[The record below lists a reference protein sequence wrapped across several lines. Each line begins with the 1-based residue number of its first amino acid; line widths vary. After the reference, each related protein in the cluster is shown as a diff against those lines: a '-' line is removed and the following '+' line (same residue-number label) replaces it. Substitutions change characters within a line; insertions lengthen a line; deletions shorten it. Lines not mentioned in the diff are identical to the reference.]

1 MERGR
6 FIVVEGIDGSGSTTQ
21 AKYLC
26 EYLKSSGRECYLT
39 AEPSAGPIGEVI
51 RKFLRKNEEKSQLLF
66 HTLALSFS
74 ADRLYHYEHEILPRL
89 EKNID
94 VISDRY
100 VLSSLVYQGLDLP
113 QGWVKEINRYA
124 PNPNLTVLIDT
135 PEEIASVR
143 RLKRGSQPEIFD
155 ESDVQIKIRQR
166 YLQLAFTAQA
176 IVIDGS
182 GGVQDISDRMIDAVR
197 QVLDLL

>member
-39 AEPSAGPIGEVI
+39 AEPSTGPIGEII
-51 RKFLRKNEEKSQLLF
+51 RKLLRQEDEKPKMHS
-66 HTLALSFS
+66 HVLALSFS

-124 PNPNLTVLIDT
+124 PNPNLTILIDT
-135 PEEIASVR
+135 PEEIASAR

-155 ESDVQIKIRQR
+155 KSDVQIIIRQR

-176 IVIDGS
+176 IIVDGS
-182 GGVQDISDRMIDAVR
+182 SEPQVISDRMIEAVR
-197 QVLDLL
+197 QVLDL